1 MAELTVTAVGYAA
14 DLIVDFSTSI
24 TDVLLFV
31 YIISL
36 DREFESNFPVNKPLN
51 PNQPLNPNY
60 MKNDTSALWKTKS
73 LWHAIT
79 YIYK

>member
-14 DLIVDFSTSI
+14 DLIVDFSTPI

-36 DREFESNFPVNKPLN
+36 DREFESNFPVKKPLN
-51 PNQPLNPNY
+51 PN
-60 MKNDTSALWKTKS
+60 
-73 LWHAIT
+73 
-79 YIYK
+79 